1 MVYFCKTIGDTMNE
15 LDITKREII
24 TLQGLIRKFEAMKSL
39 PDGFTVAD
47 TIKNIQ
53 LLTMYHDN
61 LQKQVKLSIESND
74 G

>member
-24 TLQGLIRKFEAMKSL
+24 TLQGLIRKFEAMESL